1 MPRLRLAG
9 PAITLA
15 VVVGLSGCAGA
26 GAPESA
32 VRDAPPAPTA
42 APSIPPPPPA
52 PAPAAPA
59 PPPVGVAVPAIAL
72 EAPLID
78 LGIEPDGTMEVPSD
92 FDEVGWFTGGGR
104 PGGSGPTVI
113 AAHVD
118 SPTGPAAFIDL
129 DRVAVGDA
137 VTVTDAEGTAHDYV
151 VTRVEQYPKDAFPTA
166 EVFGASAR
174 DELRLITCTGVF
186 DPDAASYVDNLVVYA
201 ERAGQAP

>member
-1 MPRLRLAG
+1 MRCSSRVMLAG
-9 PAITLA
+9 PAIALA
-15 VVVGLSGCAGA
+15 VIVGLAGCAGA
-26 GAPESA
+26 VEPEGAG
-32 VRDAPPAPTA
+32 RDAAPAPSA
-42 APSIPPPPPA
+42 APSIPTPPPA

-59 PPPVGVAVPAIAL
+59 PPSIGVAVPAIGL

-78 LGIEPDGTMEVPSD
+78 LGIEADGTMEVPVD
-92 FDEVGWFTGGGR
+92 FDDVGWFTGGGR

-129 DRVAVGDA
+129 DELVVGDA
-137 VTVTDAEGTAHDYV
+137 VAVTGGDGTVHDSV
-151 VTRVEQYPKDAFPTA
+151 VTRVEQYAKNAFPTA

-186 DPDAASYVDNLVVYA
+186 DPGASSYVDNLVVYA
-201 ERAGQAP
+201 ERVG